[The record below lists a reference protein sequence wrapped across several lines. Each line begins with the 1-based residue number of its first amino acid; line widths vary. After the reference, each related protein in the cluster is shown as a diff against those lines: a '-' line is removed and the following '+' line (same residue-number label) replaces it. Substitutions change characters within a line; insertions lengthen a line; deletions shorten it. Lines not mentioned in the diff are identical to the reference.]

1 MITTIK
7 TDKLAVTPEQRANL
21 EALAA
26 YLECEP
32 TEYER
37 FSMWDCFAA
46 EEQIEAMSPKE
57 RKLWGSMSTADAVEL
72 TGTCPTVAC
81 ALGFGIAAGIRPRL
95 DESWIA
101 YAERCFGAYSD
112 IAGLLR
118 DENEDEDAKT
128 SHRRR
133 LWDFLFSSAW
143 MDVDDTRAGA
153 AAKIRYALDR
163 AGFRPPTISSGWCQ
177 ATTRRATQPLRARSR
192 RDRRRRASTA
202 NCGTAWNGSRS
213 HDSSWLGCIRE
224 RHAYP
229 RCTDDRRQRRGYCG
243 RAAET
248 WLRGPG
254 RCQIRHPQDCPGAV
268 RKD

>member
-26 YLECEP
+26 YLEREP

-46 EEQIEAMSPKE
+46 EEQIEAMSPKK

-143 MDVDDTRAGA
+143 TGVDNTRAGA

-163 AGFRPPTISSGWCQ
+163 GLPSADDIERMVSGYDPPCYAAIESEESAGPPEKGEYGQ
-177 ATTRRATQPLRARSR
+177 L
-192 RDRRRRASTA
+192 RDRVE
-202 NCGTAWNGSRS
+202 W
-213 HDSSWLGCIRE
+213 E
-224 RHAYP
+224 P
-229 RCTDDRRQRRGYCG
+229 
-243 RAAET
+243 
-248 WLRGPG
+248 
-254 RCQIRHPQDCPGAV
+254 
-268 RKD
+268 